1 MTFRY
6 LGIELSVRTATRS
19 ATYTIDF
26 SDGLNV
32 VQARNSWG
40 KSTLVQSLVYG
51 LGLEGAFSASH
62 LSPLGE
68 AMTTVIDLDGQREA
82 IVQSTVTLTLEN
94 DRGDV
99 LRVRRFARS
108 LEYNPELVQTW
119 LAGSV
124 ESLAAAPQRDMYV
137 RQGGSAT
144 HTLGFH
150 RFLEEFAGLS
160 LPKVPGFNS
169 DEVKLYLEVLF
180 PLFYVE
186 QKYGWSGLAPRV
198 PTQFRIR
205 APYRRAAEFVLG
217 LATLERL
224 KEREALT
231 MRLAEARASW
241 RESSSELTRLVLSQG
256 WEFVAT
262 PTEGEPIDE
271 SSPFGARRDGK
282 WITAEDEVDTLRAR
296 VLVLENAQIRTV
308 GEGVVASRAK
318 LQQEEREVARLSGR
332 YRALSERSAT
342 AEAEM
347 SSLQVRQDELQ
358 HSRETL
364 VDVRKLEKL
373 GSEIDS
379 LSIASAHCPT
389 CAQALDSASVA
400 TGIVMDV
407 AANLALLD
415 AERATLNRM
424 LAEAKADVDVAAARL
439 GVARL
444 ALDEARTRVR
454 TLKDEMTSPTDS
466 PSVAQIEERLA
477 ARERLRAAEGTL
489 ASAYSVLEEVNRS
502 ARAMVSL
509 QQQLRALRG
518 DENEKDRA
526 IIRRLSRRFTEALSR
541 FGLRSLPVE
550 EVTIGEDTLLPEHD
564 GFELSF
570 DIRHG
575 LSASDTIRAKWAHY
589 VAMAATA
596 ASEET
601 GSSLGILILD
611 EPRQQEAEFS
621 SVRALYAELADVAR
635 STQVIVA
642 SSADDHDM
650 AQLLEGLDV
659 NLIANVGTHMFSG
672 GVSLTG

>member
-1 MTFRY
+1 MTFHY
-6 LGIELSVRTATRS
+6 LSIELSVTTATRS
-19 ATYTIDF
+19 ATYETNF
-26 SDGLNV
+26 VEKLNV

-40 KSTLVQSLVYG
+40 KSTLIQSLVYG

-62 LSPLGE
+62 LPPLGE
-68 AMTTVIDLDGQREA
+68 AMTSVIDLDGQREA
-82 IVQSTVTLTLEN
+82 IVESSVTLTLKN
-94 DRGDV
+94 DQGAV
-99 LRVRRFARS
+99 LRVRRFAKS
-108 LEYNPELVQTW
+108 LQYNSELVQTW
-119 LAGSV
+119 MAPDF
-124 ESLAAAPQRDMYV
+124 ESLGGAPQRDMYV

-144 HTLGFH
+144 HVLGFH
-150 RFLEEFAGLS
+150 RLLEEFVGLS
-160 LPKVPGFNS
+160 LPMVPGFNS

-217 LATLERL
+217 LGTLERL
-224 KEREALT
+224 KEREVLT
-231 MRLAEARASW
+231 VRLAEARASW
-241 RESSSELTRLVLSQG
+241 RESSSELTRLVLGQG

-262 PTEGEPIDE
+262 LSEGDLIDE

-282 WITAEDEVDTLRAR
+282 WITSEEEVDQLRSR
-296 VLVLENAQIRTV
+296 VLALENAQVRTV
-308 GEGVVASRAK
+308 GEGVEASRAK
-318 LQQEEREVARLSGR
+318 LQQEEREVGRLSGR
-332 YRALSERSAT
+332 YRALSEQVAT

-347 SSLQVRQDELQ
+347 GSLRVRLDDLQ

-373 GSEIDS
+373 GGEINS
-379 LSIASAHCPT
+379 LSLASAHCPT
-389 CAQALDSASVA
+389 CAQTLDSTSVA
-400 TGIVMDV
+400 TGIVMDI
-407 AANLALLD
+407 AANLALVD
-415 AERATLNRM
+415 AERATLIRM
-424 LAEAKADVDVAAARL
+424 LAEAGADMDAAVARLAAARL
-439 GVARL
+439 V
-444 ALDEARTRVR
+444 LDEARARVR
-454 TLKDEMTSPTDS
+454 TLKDEMTSPTES

-477 ARERLRAAEGTL
+477 ARARLRAAETTL
-489 ASAYSVLEEVNRS
+489 AYAYSSLDEVNRS

-518 DENEKDRA
+518 DEGEKDRA
-526 IIRRLSRRFTEALSR
+526 IIRRLSQQFTNALSR
-541 FGLRSLPVE
+541 FGLRSLPVT

-589 VAMAATA
+589 VAMAVTA
-596 ASEET
+596 ANEND

-621 SVRALYAELADVAR
+621 SVRALYAELADVAMF
-635 STQVIVA
+635 TQVIVA
-642 SSADDHDM
+642 SSADDDDM
-650 AQLLEGLDV
+650 AQLLDGVEAHLIV
-659 NLIANVGTHMFSG
+659 NPGTHMFSD
-672 GVSLTG
+672 GVAH

>member
-1 MTFRY
+1 MTFHY
-6 LGIELSVRTATRS
+6 LSIELSVTTATRS
-19 ATYTIDF
+19 ATYETNF
-26 SDGLNV
+26 VEKLNV

-40 KSTLVQSLVYG
+40 KSTLIQSLVYG

-62 LSPLGE
+62 LPPLGE
-68 AMTTVIDLDGQREA
+68 AMTSVIDLDGQREA
-82 IVQSTVTLTLEN
+82 IVESSVTLTLKN
-94 DRGDV
+94 DQGAV
-99 LRVRRFARS
+99 LRVRRFAKS
-108 LEYNPELVQTW
+108 LQYNSELVQTW
-119 LAGSV
+119 MAPDF
-124 ESLAAAPQRDMYV
+124 ESLGGAPQRDMYV

-144 HTLGFH
+144 HVLGFH
-150 RFLEEFAGLS
+150 RLLEEFVGLS
-160 LPKVPGFNS
+160 LPMVPGFNS

-217 LATLERL
+217 LGTLERL
-224 KEREALT
+224 KEREVLT
-231 MRLAEARASW
+231 VRLAEARASW
-241 RESSSELTRLVLSQG
+241 RESSSELTRLVLGQG

-262 PTEGEPIDE
+262 LSEGDLIDE

-282 WITAEDEVDTLRAR
+282 WITSEEEVDQLRSR
-296 VLVLENAQIRTV
+296 VLALENAQVRTV
-308 GEGVVASRAK
+308 GEGVEASRAK
-318 LQQEEREVARLSGR
+318 LQQEEREVGRLSGR
-332 YRALSERSAT
+332 YRALSEQVAT

-347 SSLQVRQDELQ
+347 GSLRVRLDDLQ

-373 GSEIDS
+373 GGEINS
-379 LSIASAHCPT
+379 LSLASAHCPT
-389 CAQALDSASVA
+389 CAQTLDSTSVA
-400 TGIVMDV
+400 TGIVMDI
-407 AANLALLD
+407 AANLALVD
-415 AERATLNRM
+415 AERATLIRM
-424 LAEAKADVDVAAARL
+424 LAEAGADMDAAVARLAAARL
-439 GVARL
+439 V
-444 ALDEARTRVR
+444 LDEARARVR
-454 TLKDEMTSPTDS
+454 TLKDEMTSPTES

-477 ARERLRAAEGTL
+477 ARARLRAAETTL
-489 ASAYSVLEEVNRS
+489 AYAYSSLDEVNRS

-518 DENEKDRA
+518 DEGEKDRA
-526 IIRRLSRRFTEALSR
+526 IIRRLSQQFTNALSR
-541 FGLRSLPVE
+541 FGLRSLPVT

-589 VAMAATA
+589 VAMAVTA
-596 ASEET
+596 ANEND

-621 SVRALYAELADVAR
+621 SVRALYAELADVAM

-642 SSADDHDM
+642 SSADDDDM
-650 AQLLEGLDV
+650 AQLLDGVEAHLIV
-659 NLIANVGTHMFSG
+659 NPGTHMFSD
-672 GVSLTG
+672 GVAH